1 MSESN
6 SRAII
11 LETSGRELDVIRQK
25 LEERE
30 YTEILALA
38 WPEVTKVLHNGG
50 SGLAVVPIDAGDD
63 TGISRIEEMKRLRPE
78 IPIIAT
84 GPAPIPDLILRAIRA
99 GAIEFLVRPVQPIEL
114 GQALERIRIKT
125 GRDTKHGKCV
135 AVYTA
140 KGGMG
145 GTTLAVNTA
154 FALARSQEDRRVALV
169 DLVVMGGDVRIFL
182 DMKPERTIKDL
193 AEEIDSLSRHELVR
207 YLHAFEEGVCVCADP
222 NLPDEGELL
231 TGRRIVSVL
240 RRLTQ
245 EFAYTVVD
253 CEHTLNERTLAVL
266 DFADEIVL
274 ITHLTLPAVRG
285 LQRTL
290 DVFARLNY
298 PPEKVSIVVNRHG
311 SKGDL
316 TLSDLEKVIERPV
329 TATIPNDY
337 KATIDAAA
345 RGLPIYQSAPKSKIA
360 SALDRLAEKLT
371 TAKHAD
377 ERAGNG
383 NDSNGKTSHGKGS
396 RLFRR
401 KTEA

>member
-1 MSESN
+1 VSDSN

-11 LETSGRELDVIRQK
+11 LETSGRELETIRQK

-38 WPEVTKVLHNGG
+38 WPEATKVLHNGG
-50 SGLAVVPIDAGDD
+50 SGLAVVPIDVGDD
-63 TGISRIEEMKRLRPE
+63 AGIGRIEEMKRLRPE

-99 GAIEFLVRPVQPIEL
+99 GAIEYLVRPIQPVEL

-125 GRDTKHGKCV
+125 GQDRSYGKCI

-154 FALARSQEDRRVALV
+154 FALARSAEERRVALV

-182 DMKPERTIKDL
+182 DMKPDRTIKDL
-193 AEEIDSLSRHELVR
+193 AEEIDSLSRHEMVR

-274 ITHLTLPAVRG
+274 IAHLTLPAVRG

-298 PPEKVSIVVNRHG
+298 PPEKVSIVVNRYG

-316 TLSDLEKVIERPV
+316 TLSDLEKVLERPV

-360 SALDRLAEKLT
+360 SALDRLAENLKSSR
-371 TAKHAD
+371 D
-377 ERAGNG
+377 EDKAGNG
-383 NDSNGKTSHGKGS
+383 NGSHSKGS
-396 RLFRR
+396 GLFRR

>member
-1 MSESN
+1 VSESN

-11 LETSGRELDVIRQK
+11 LETSGRDLDVIRRK

-30 YTEILALA
+30 YTEILTIA
-38 WPEVTKVLHNGG
+38 WPEATKVLHNGG
-50 SGLAVVPIDAGDD
+50 SGLAVVPIEEGDD
-63 TGISRIEEMKRLRPE
+63 AGISRIEEMKRLRPE

-99 GAIEFLVRPVQPIEL
+99 GAIEFLVRPIQSSEL
-114 GQALERIRIKT
+114 GQALDRVSIKT
-125 GRDTKHGKCV
+125 GLGSNYGKCV
-135 AVYTA
+135 AVYSA
-140 KGGMG
+140 KGGIG
-145 GTTLAVNTA
+145 GTTVAVNTA
-154 FALARSQEDRRVALV
+154 FALARSEEDRRVALV
-169 DLVVMGGDVRIFL
+169 DLVVLGGDIRIFL
-182 DMKPERTIKDL
+182 DIRPERTIRDL
-193 AEEIDSLSRHELVR
+193 AEDIDTMARHELMN
-207 YLHAFEEGVCVCADP
+207 YLHSCEDGVWVCPDP

-231 TGRRIVSVL
+231 TGRRVVSVL

-245 EFAYTVVD
+245 NFGFTIVD

-274 ITHLTLPAVRG
+274 LTHLTLPAVRG

-290 DVFARLNY
+290 DIFARLNY
-298 PPEKVSIVVNRHG
+298 PPEKVRIVVNRHG

-316 TLSDLEKVIERPV
+316 TLSDLEKVVERPV

-360 SALDRLAEKLT
+360 SALDRLASTLNTSDEDEKRD
-371 TAKHAD
+371 AP
-377 ERAGNG
+377 N
-383 NDSNGKTSHGKGS
+383 GKGS

>member
-1 MSESN
+1 MSDSSN
-6 SRAII
+6 RAII
-11 LETSGRELDVIRQK
+11 LETSGRELDTIRQK

-38 WPEVTKVLHNGG
+38 WPEAAKVLHNGG
-50 SGLAVVPIDAGDD
+50 SGLAVVPIDVGDD
-63 TGISRIEEMKRLRPE
+63 TGIGRIEEMKRLRPE

-125 GRDTKHGKCV
+125 GLDRSYGKCV

-154 FALARSQEDRRVALV
+154 FALARSEESRRVALV

-193 AEEIDSLSRHELVR
+193 AEDIDSLSRHEMVR
-207 YLHAFEEGVCVCADP
+207 YLHPFEEGVCVCADP

-240 RRLTQ
+240 RRLTH
-245 EFAYTVVD
+245 EFAFTVVD

-298 PPEKVSIVVNRHG
+298 PPEKVSIVVNRYG

-316 TLSDLEKVIERPV
+316 TLSDLEKVLERPV

-360 SALDRLAEKLT
+360 SALERLAANLESSS
-371 TAKHAD
+371 D
-377 ERAGNG
+377 EGKAANG
-383 NDSNGKTSHGKGS
+383 TNGSHGKGS
-396 RLFRR
+396 GLFRR

>member
-1 MSESN
+1 MSDSN

-11 LETSGRELDVIRQK
+11 LETSGRELETIRQK

-38 WPEVTKVLHNGG
+38 WPEATKVLHNGG
-50 SGLAVVPIDAGDD
+50 SGLAVVPIDVGDD
-63 TGISRIEEMKRLRPE
+63 AGIGRIEEMKRLRPE

-99 GAIEFLVRPVQPIEL
+99 GAIEYLVRPIQPVEL

-125 GRDTKHGKCV
+125 GQDRSYGKCI

-154 FALARSQEDRRVALV
+154 FALARSAEERRVALV

-182 DMKPERTIKDL
+182 DMKPDRTIKDL
-193 AEEIDSLSRHELVR
+193 AEEIDSLSRHEMVR

-274 ITHLTLPAVRG
+274 IAHLTLPAVRG

-298 PPEKVSIVVNRHG
+298 PPEKVSIVVNRYG

-316 TLSDLEKVIERPV
+316 TLSDLEKVLERPV

-360 SALDRLAEKLT
+360 SALDRLAENLKSSR
-371 TAKHAD
+371 D
-377 ERAGNG
+377 EDKAGNG
-383 NDSNGKTSHGKGS
+383 NGSHSKGS
-396 RLFRR
+396 GLFRR

>member
-1 MSESN
+1 VSESS

-11 LETSGRELDVIRQK
+11 LDTSGRELDTIRQK

-38 WPEVTKVLHNGG
+38 WPEATKVLHNGG
-50 SGLAVVPIDAGDD
+50 SGLAVVPIDVGDD
-63 TGISRIEEMKRLRPE
+63 TGIGRIEEMKRMRPE

-99 GAIEFLVRPVQPIEL
+99 GAIEFLVRPVQPTEL
-114 GQALERIRIKT
+114 AQALERIRFKT
-125 GRDTKHGKCV
+125 GLDRSYGKCI

-154 FALARSQEDRRVALV
+154 FALARSEAERRVALV

-207 YLHAFEEGVCVCADP
+207 YLHPLEEGVYVCADP

-316 TLSDLEKVIERPV
+316 TLSDLEKVLERPV

-360 SALDRLAEKLT
+360 SALDRLAANLKPSSDGGK
-371 TAKHAD
+371 AA
-377 ERAGNG
+377 NG
-383 NDSNGKTSHGKGS
+383 DHGSHGKGS
-396 RLFRR
+396 GLFRR